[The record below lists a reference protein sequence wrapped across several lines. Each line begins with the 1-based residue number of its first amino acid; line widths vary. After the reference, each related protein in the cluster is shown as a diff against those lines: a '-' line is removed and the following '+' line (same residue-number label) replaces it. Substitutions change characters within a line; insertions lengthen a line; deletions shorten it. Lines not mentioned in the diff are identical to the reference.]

1 MQVEVYQNILKLT
14 CWALA
19 FTLRS
24 LELVF
29 FSQFLVCDVINFEI
43 SHSVLIKPFFHINK
57 KSGQKQL
64 DLKNEKTFNMK

>member
-14 CWALA
+14 YWALA

-29 FSQFLVCDVINFEI
+29 FSQFLVCDVKNFEI
-43 SHSVLIKPFFHINK
+43 SHSVLIRPFFYINK

-64 DLKNEKTFNMK
+64 DLKNEKAFNMK